1 MYGDKGEMTCGA
13 ACSEHV
19 EMAGTGA
26 GAESA
31 QTHTLQLDV
40 AHSRGL
46 ARQVRYDFQEQ
57 KKKEYF
63 KLALIKMNIVEL
75 SKFLRS
81 RKHPKTP
88 SAIPF
93 PSHSQYLRPLSP
105 LREPVPFPSC

>member
-1 MYGDKGEMTCGA
+1 VDEMYGDKGEMTCGA
-13 ACSEHV
+13 SCSEHV

-63 KLALIKMNIVEL
+63 NL
-75 SKFLRS
+75 
-81 RKHPKTP
+81 P
-88 SAIPF
+88 
-93 PSHSQYLRPLSP
+93 
-105 LREPVPFPSC
+105 

>member
-1 MYGDKGEMTCGA
+1 MGQHCTHAATAFRKIDSHGWVDEMYGDKGEMTCGA

-57 KKKEYF
+57 KRKEYF
-63 KLALIKMNIVEL
+63 NL
-75 SKFLRS
+75 
-81 RKHPKTP
+81 P
-88 SAIPF
+88 
-93 PSHSQYLRPLSP
+93 
-105 LREPVPFPSC
+105 

>member
-13 ACSEHV
+13 SCSEHV

-40 AHSRGL
+40 
-46 ARQVRYDFQEQ
+46 
-57 KKKEYF
+57 
-63 KLALIKMNIVEL
+63 IKMNIVEL